1 MTVQVLFIQ
10 GASAGA
16 HAADRLL
23 ADGLQRALGPA
34 FRVHY
39 PRLPDEQHPDNRCW
53 KDAIAAAL
61 RDAAPAVLV
70 AHSAG
75 AAIVADMLAQR
86 DASDAADL
94 FARVRA
100 VLLLAPPFVGEG
112 GWSLPGFH
120 FDALGPV
127 ASQGGPRLHL
137 FQGSADRTVPP
148 AHAELYARTFPRAV
162 IHRLA
167 GGDHQFGGFMLR
179 VAKAVR
185 ALARA

>member
-1 MTVQVLFIQ
+1 MTVDVLFIQ

-23 ADGLQRALGPA
+23 VDALAHALGPA

-39 PRLPDEQHPDNRCW
+39 PRLPDEQHPDNRAW
-53 KDAIAAAL
+53 KHAIAAAV
-61 RDAAPAVLV
+61 RGSGGSGASVLV

-75 AAIVADMLAQR
+75 ASIVADMLVQGG
-86 DASDAADL
+86 DAL
-94 FARVRA
+94 TGLRG

-120 FDALGPV
+120 LDARQPV
-127 ASQGGPRLHL
+127 SPADAPSLHL
-137 FQGSADRTVPP
+137 FFGAADRTVPP
-148 AHAELYARTFPRAV
+148 AHAELYARVFPSAV

-185 ALARA
+185 ALA

>member
-1 MTVQVLFIQ
+1 MTVDVLFIQ

-16 HAADRLL
+16 HAADQVL
-23 ADGLQRALGPA
+23 ADALAYALGPT

-39 PRLPDEQHPDNRCW
+39 PRLPDEQHPDNAAW

-61 RDAAPAVLV
+61 RGSGASLLA

-75 AAIVADMLAQR
+75 AAIVADMLVER
-86 DASDAADL
+86 GDGVLAD
-94 FARVRA
+94 VRG

-120 FDALGPV
+120 LDVRRPVSPGDAP
-127 ASQGGPRLHL
+127 SLHL
-137 FQGSADRTVPP
+137 FFGSADRTVPP
-148 AHAELYARTFPRAV
+148 AHAELYARVFPGAV
-162 IHRLA
+162 VHRLA